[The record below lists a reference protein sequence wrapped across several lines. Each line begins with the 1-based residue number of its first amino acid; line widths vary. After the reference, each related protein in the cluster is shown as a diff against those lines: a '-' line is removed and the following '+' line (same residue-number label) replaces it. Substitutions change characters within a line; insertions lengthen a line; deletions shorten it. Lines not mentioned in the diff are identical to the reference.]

1 VYGHGHIG
9 PTARPPTGEGG
20 GEGGEGEQGERG
32 GRHTHTQRVP
42 TPPLHTLT
50 CCYPTRL
57 DLYSASALYTLA
69 LALSRCD
76 DFWLEAWNY
85 LGLMLRARKRT
96 ARPATFPLD
105 PRTAPPR
112 IWRLLSDHMAPHTG
126 TF

>member
-1 VYGHGHIG
+1 MDTNTTCRRRYRLLGK
-9 PTARPPTGEGG
+9 
-20 GEGGEGEQGERG
+20 EGERVERGKGERG
-32 GRHTHTQRVP
+32 GRHTHTQRGP

-57 DLYSASALYTLA
+57 DLYSASALYALA

-96 ARPATFPLD
+96 G
-105 PRTAPPR
+105 
-112 IWRLLSDHMAPHTG
+112 TG
-126 TF
+126 QQ